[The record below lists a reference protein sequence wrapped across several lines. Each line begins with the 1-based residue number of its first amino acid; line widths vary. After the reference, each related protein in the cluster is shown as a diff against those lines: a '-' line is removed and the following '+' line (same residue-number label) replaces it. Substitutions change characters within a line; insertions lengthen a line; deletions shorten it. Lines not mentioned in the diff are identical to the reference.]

1 MKPASWGCCVIESNA
16 VGLEESLRE
25 RTRVDAVA
33 LFLAH
38 WRMSLLAVSLLTMAV
53 LYVWGEYWPPHL
65 KLVWCVA
72 AFGNYLAQSFVSWK
86 METEE
91 SLVKAIPRYMP
102 WLLFSITVSGVVW
115 GSLPWLLSPPIPTVF
130 AYVSLFNLMLVFCVV
145 NSPCTRKMLIC
156 AVLPVMLLNTSAL
169 AFRSE
174 LIYSSYFLVVIS
186 LVLLYGLRVQAAI
199 HTTMTERHLARDLN
213 EALTQQ
219 QKQLVAVER
228 ENALLLERQRLM
240 YDMHDGLGS
249 TLLATLCAIERD
261 NLPQSSV
268 IEALRGCVDDLRLVI
283 DSLEPM
289 EHDLVTLLAT
299 VRYRLGPRLTDAGL
313 TLDWDIHDL
322 PELPWLEPPDALH
335 VLRLVQEAL
344 ANVLKHARADHVRLA
359 TRASEDHVEI
369 HIEDNGCGFDLNTV
383 PLGRGLRN
391 QNRRAEYLGGEFK
404 IDSALGR
411 GTCLTLLL
419 PVLRY

>member
-1 MKPASWGCCVIESNA
+1 MKRASWGCCVIESNTVA
-16 VGLEESLRE
+16 LEESLRE

-53 LYVWGEYWPPHL
+53 LYVWGEYWPRHL
-65 KLVWCVA
+65 QLVWCIA

-86 METEE
+86 MESEE

-102 WLLFSITVSGVVW
+102 WLLLSGAVSGGVW

-145 NSPCTRKMLIC
+145 NSPCTQKMLIC

-174 LIYSSYFLVVIS
+174 LVYAGYFLAVIS
-186 LVLLYGLRVQAAI
+186 LVLLYGLRMQAAI
-199 HTTMTERHLARDLN
+199 HNTMTERHRARDLN
-213 EALTQQ
+213 EALTRQ
-219 QKQLVAVER
+219 QKQLVCVER

-261 NLPQSSV
+261 NLPQSAV
-268 IEALRGCVDDLRLVI
+268 IDALRGCVDDLRLVI

-299 VRYRLGPRLTDAGL
+299 IRYRMGPRLADAGL
-313 TLDWDIHDL
+313 TLYWDIHDL

-344 ANVLKHARADHVRLA
+344 ANVLKHARADRVRLA
-359 TRASEDHVEI
+359 TRASENHVEI
-369 HIEDNGCGFDLNTV
+369 YIEDNGCGFDLNAAT
-383 PLGRGLRN
+383 LGRGLRN
-391 QNRRAEYLGGEFK
+391 QNRRAEYLGGELK
-404 IDSALGR
+404 IESVQGK
-411 GTCLTLLL
+411 GTCLKLCL
-419 PVLRY
+419 PILR

>member
-1 MKPASWGCCVIESNA
+1 MIESNA

-25 RTRVDAVA
+25 RTRIDAVA

-38 WRMSLLAVSLLTMAV
+38 WRMSLLSVSLVTMAV
-53 LYVWGEYWPPHL
+53 LYVWGDYWPRHL
-65 KLVWCVA
+65 QLIWCMTA
-72 AFGNYLAQSFVSWK
+72 LSNYLAQSFVSWR
-86 METEE
+86 MESEE
-91 SLVKAIPRYMP
+91 SLNKAMYRYMP

-115 GSLPWLLSPPIPTVF
+115 GSLPWLLSPPITTVF

-145 NSPCTRKMLIC
+145 NSPCTRMMLIC

-174 LIYSSYFLVVIS
+174 LIYAGYFLILMS

-213 EALTQQ
+213 QELTRQ

-261 NLPQSSV
+261 DLPQSAV
-268 IEALRGCVDDLRLVI
+268 INALRGCVDDLRLVI

-299 VRYRLGPRLTDAGL
+299 IRYRMGPRLADAGL

-344 ANVLKHARADHVRLA
+344 ANVLKHAHADRVRLA
-359 TRASEDHVEI
+359 TRHWQDHVEI
-369 HIEDNGCGFDLNTV
+369 RIEDNGCGFDLDTV
-383 PLGRGLRN
+383 TLGRGLRN
-391 QNRRAEYLGGEFK
+391 QDRRAKHLGGELK
-404 IDSALGR
+404 IETAQGG
-411 GTCLTLLL
+411 GTCLKLFL
-419 PVLRY
+419 PVLR